1 MWPNGAGGAGH
12 DRLDSREAT
21 DAAIFPFGAQAE
33 EGIDTEHATQDAT
46 DLYWLAFLLTGARGI
61 SIDVAADG
69 ALSQAAVN
77 PFFATW
83 IRAWTRKIVIAKAVS
98 AIRDELRA
106 SVHRTE
112 LARVPGPA
120 PLQKW
125 SLPAST
131 TKTQIE
137 QALLAV
143 DLFPRAAVLLS
154 IFEGISIAGP
164 ATVLDADV
172 TLVKKAQAVRVSELT
187 TNLARN
193 EAQTGL
199 GSPPKPALARSA
211 QRTARPITSPLRRPL
226 AGVTPRFW

>member
-1 MWPNGAGGAGH
+1 MIE
-12 DRLDSREAT
+12 LDSWEAT
-21 DAAIFPFGAQAE
+21 DGAIFPSGAQPE
-33 EGIDTEHATQDAT
+33 EGISSEHGTKDVT
-46 DLYWLAFLLTGARGI
+46 SLFWLAFLLTGARDI
-61 SIDVAADG
+61 SIDVAADA

-83 IRAWTRKIVIAKAVS
+83 IRAWSRKIVIAKAVS

-106 SVHRTE
+106 SVRQTE

-125 SLPAST
+125 SLPTST

-154 IFEGISIAGP
+154 IFEGMSIADA
-164 ATVLDADV
+164 ATILDADV
-172 TLVKKAQAVRVSELT
+172 TLVRKAQAIGLRELT
-187 TNLARN
+187 NNLVRN
-193 EAQTGL
+193 EDQTGL
-199 GSPPKPALARSA
+199 SSPPRPALTRSA
-211 QRTARPITSPLRRPL
+211 H
-226 AGVTPRFW
+226 

>member
-1 MWPNGAGGAGH
+1 MIE
-12 DRLDSREAT
+12 LDSWEAT
-21 DAAIFPFGAQAE
+21 DGAIFPSGAQPE
-33 EGIDTEHATQDAT
+33 EGICSKHKTEDVTS
-46 DLYWLAFLLTGARGI
+46 LYWLAFLLTGARDI
-61 SIDVAADG
+61 SIDVAADA

-154 IFEGISIAGP
+154 IFEGMSIADA
-164 ATVLDADV
+164 ATILDADV
-172 TLVKKAQAVRVSELT
+172 TLVRKAQAIGLRELT
-187 TNLARN
+187 NNLAGTR
-193 EAQTGL
+193 TRR
-199 GSPPKPALARSA
+199 ALALP
-211 QRTARPITSPLRRPL
+211 QGRR
-226 AGVTPRFW
+226 

>member
-1 MWPNGAGGAGH
+1 MIE
-12 DRLDSREAT
+12 LDSWEAT
-21 DAAIFPFGAQAE
+21 DGAIFPSGAQGE
-33 EGIDTEHATQDAT
+33 EGIRSKHKTKDVTS
-46 DLYWLAFLLTGARGI
+46 LYWLAFLLTGARDI
-61 SIDVAADG
+61 SIDVAADA
-69 ALSQAAVN
+69 ALSQAAAN

-154 IFEGISIAGP
+154 IFEGMSIADA
-164 ATVLDADV
+164 ATILDADV
-172 TLVKKAQAVRVSELT
+172 TLVRKAQAIGLRELT
-187 TNLARN
+187 NNLAGMR
-193 EAQTGL
+193 TRR
-199 GSPPKPALARSA
+199 ALALP
-211 QRTARPITSPLRRPL
+211 QGRR
-226 AGVTPRFW
+226 